1 MLTKQHNL
9 SSSNVTRNKTFY
21 VIKLPRISGRDLN
34 IGARFWELLHNQWLI
49 IFSMGR
55 SGAGTIPSEE
65 EEVPPQFLKK
75 KNRDDVK
82 DSEDW
87 KVSKS
92 AYRNV
97 Q

>member
-1 MLTKQHNL
+1 
-9 SSSNVTRNKTFY
+9 
-21 VIKLPRISGRDLN
+21 
-34 IGARFWELLHNQWLI
+34 
-49 IFSMGR
+49 MGR